1 MPHFGQKQGLD
12 QNRSF
17 LKHFLKLIFPDGRD
31 QNFLCQNTRD
41 LAQSLRAEVKSKDS
55 GTR

>member
-17 LKHFLKLIFPDGRD
+17 LKHFLKLIIPDGRD
-31 QNFLCQNTRD
+31 QNFLSQNTRD

-55 GTR
+55 GAR